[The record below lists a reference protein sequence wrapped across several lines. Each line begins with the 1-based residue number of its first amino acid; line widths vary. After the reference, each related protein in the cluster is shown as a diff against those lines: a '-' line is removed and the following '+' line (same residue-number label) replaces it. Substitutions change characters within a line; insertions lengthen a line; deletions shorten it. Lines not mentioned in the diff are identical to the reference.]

1 MINAA
6 TWDFIHS
13 HVQEDVRQLALRS
26 LPEGVDRPVALQQ
39 IAGHQLALRKFPS
52 FASRAELWYPPHLN
66 LEQCSS
72 EATALY
78 KRHLAERLG
87 GDSLYDLTGGFGI
100 DFMMLAP
107 RFSRAVYVE
116 PNRDLCQLAQH
127 NFPLL
132 GCSHAEIVC
141 DNAEGVLR
149 QMQIESAETTLIFI
163 DPARRDS
170 VGRKVSLIEDCTPD
184 VCALQDEMRVRARYT
199 LIKLS
204 PMLDLTAALR
214 ALHGIEEVH
223 VVSVAGECKELL
235 LVMGQD
241 THPADKIPIFCVDL
255 MPSSDEE
262 REPGSQTLI
271 FTFAEESATVTDT
284 YFSFPEREDSLD
296 SYYLYE
302 PNASIMKAGAFK
314 TIAKRFSVQK
324 LAPHAHL
331 YASHSL
337 LPQFPGRCWKV
348 LDYATF
354 GKKELRRLLADIDAA
369 DLTVRGFPAS
379 VATLR
384 KQLRLREGGAAHL
397 IATTQSD
404 GTKLLLRVQMVSV
417 NSKKS

>member
-6 TWDFIHS
+6 TRDFIHS

-52 FASRAELWYPPHLN
+52 FAGRAELWYPPHLN

-78 KRHLAERLG
+78 KRHLVERLG
-87 GDSLYDLTGGFGI
+87 GDILYDLTGGFGI
-100 DFMMLAP
+100 DFMTLAP

-116 PNRDLCQLAQH
+116 LNKDLCQLAQH

-132 GCSHAEIVC
+132 NCSHAEIVC
-141 DNAEGVLR
+141 DSAENVLQ
-149 QMQIESAETTLIFI
+149 QMPKAFAETTVIFI

-170 VGRKVSLIEDCTPD
+170 AGRKVCLVEDCTPD
-184 VCALQDEMRVRARYT
+184 VCALQDEMRSHVRYT

-235 LVMGQD
+235 LVMGRD
-241 THPADKIPIFCVDL
+241 MHPADEVSISCVDL
-255 MPSSDEE
+255 IPQDEE
-262 REPGSQTLI
+262 PESQTFT
-271 FTFAEESATVTDT
+271 FTFAEESAIVMDA
-284 YFSFPEREDSLD
+284 YFSFSERGESVGPF
-296 SYYLYE
+296 YLYE

-314 TIAKRFSVQK
+314 TIAKRLGVQK
-324 LAPHAHL
+324 LAPSTHL
-331 YASHSL
+331 YASNIL
-337 LPQFPGRCWKV
+337 LPQFPGRCWEV
-348 LDYATF
+348 LEFSTF
-354 GKKELRRLLADIDAA
+354 SKRDLRRLLADIEAA

-384 KQLRLREGGAAHL
+384 KQLRLREGGDAHL
-397 IATTQSD
+397 MATTQSD
-404 GTKLLLRVQMVSV
+404 GTKLLLRVQLVSV
-417 NSKKS
+417 NPMKS

>member
-39 IAGHQLALRKFPS
+39 IAGRQLALRKFPS
-52 FASRAELWYPPHLN
+52 LAARAELWYPPHLN

-78 KRHLAERLG
+78 KRHLVERLG

-100 DFMMLAP
+100 DFMTLAP
-107 RFSRAVYVE
+107 GFSRAVYVE
-116 PNRDLCQLAQH
+116 QNKDLCQLAQH

-132 GCSHAEIVC
+132 SCSHAEIVC
-141 DNAEGVLR
+141 GRAEQVLQ
-149 QMQIESAETTLIFI
+149 QMPIASAEAIVIFI

-170 VGRKVSLIEDCTPD
+170 AGRKVCLIEDCTPD
-184 VCALQDEMRVRARYT
+184 VCALQDQLRLYARYT

-214 ALHGIEEVH
+214 ALRCIEEVH

-235 LVMGQD
+235 LVMGREE
-241 THPADKIPIFCVDL
+241 HPADEVSISCVDL
-255 MPSSDEE
+255 IPQDEE
-262 REPGSQTLI
+262 PESRTFT
-271 FTFAEESATVTDT
+271 FTFAEESAIVMDA
-284 YFSFPEREDSLD
+284 YFSFSERGESVGPF
-296 SYYLYE
+296 YLYE

-314 TIAKRFSVQK
+314 TIAKRLGVQK
-324 LAPHAHL
+324 LAPSTHL
-331 YASHSL
+331 YASNIL
-337 LPQFPGRCWKV
+337 LPQFPGRCWEV
-348 LDYATF
+348 LDFSTF
-354 GKKELRRLLADIDAA
+354 SKRDLRRLLADIEAA

-384 KQLRLREGGAAHL
+384 KQLRLREGGDAHL
-397 IATTQSD
+397 MATTQSD
-404 GTKLLLRVQMVSV
+404 GTKLLLRVQLVSV
-417 NSKKS
+417 NPMKS